1 MTTRTGLDQTLC
13 EIFSDIFGVP
23 PESFGRETS
32 PDTLLE
38 WDSLAHVRLMAAI
51 EERFDLV
58 ITPEDQVDMLN
69 FELIG
74 DVLEGLIQAK
84 G

>member
-1 MTTRTGLDQTLC
+1 L
-13 EIFSDIFGVP
+13 P
-23 PESFGRETS
+23 PASFTRETS
-32 PDTLLE
+32 PDTLFE
-38 WDSLAHVRLMAAI
+38 WDSLAHVRLMAAL
-51 EERFDLV
+51 EERLDLV

-74 DVLEGLIQAK
+74 DVLEGLIKAN

>member
-1 MTTRTGLDQTLC
+1 MTTRTGLDQILC

-23 PESFGRETS
+23 LESFGRETS

>member
-1 MTTRTGLDQTLC
+1 
-13 EIFSDIFGVP
+13 
-23 PESFGRETS
+23 
-32 PDTLLE
+32 
-38 WDSLAHVRLMAAI
+38 MAAL
-51 EERFDLV
+51 EERLDLV

-74 DVLEGLIQAK
+74 DVLEGLIKAN